1 MLEKLLQAIAITLLL
16 TLFAGVGAPKPK
28 EMPSPLFHAF
38 SIPLLSLGSL
48 N

>member
-16 TLFAGVGAPKPK
+16 TLFAGIGAPQPK
-28 EMPSPLFHAF
+28 AVQNPLLQAF
-38 SIPLLSLGSL
+38 SMLHLELL